1 MTTQTPIPGAGKERT
16 AGETAAFTACILLF
30 HLLLLALAP
39 SFCRPIEDP
48 YLRVSALKG
57 FQIAAC
63 LLPALLFRVWGDVR
77 EPLPRVRRKN
87 EILLY
92 SLIALAVVSAGLQI
106 NVTVN
111 EFLSALNVLP
121 ARAGSTAVF
130 YGPVGVPFTVLAYVL
145 IPAFCEEVFF
155 RYTLFYV
162 LGGTKT
168 AAILSAFCF
177 AFSHLEFFGFLYTL
191 IAGIALGLL
200 VYATRRLFLAV
211 LLHAALNAVT
221 LLLVYLSRLLPAE
234 VYLFTE
240 TALWFVI
247 LAAGAGCALFVS
259 TRLFR
264 RQRETAQS
272 AIDPELAVLPRRDP
286 PVALPLRLVVA
297 VYLVIA
303 LAAAVGKRLL

>member
-77 EPLPRVRRKN
+77 EPLPRVRRKK

-111 EFLSALNVLP
+111 EFLSALGVDDLRFAIVTGDAKAI
-121 ARAGSTAVF
+121 ARAPGI
-130 YGPVGVPFTVLAYVL
+130 GK
-145 IPAFCEEVFF
+145 
-155 RYTLFYV
+155 
-162 LGGTKT
+162 KT
-168 AAILSAFCF
+168 AERLVLELRDRFNAEEFTGSYGEADVPAGSGDILSGASDE
-177 AFSHLEFFGFLYTL
+177 A
-191 IAGIALGLL
+191 IAALSALGYSPADAMRAVRSAKNREGGADLD
-200 VYATRRLFLAV
+200 TEV
-211 LLHAALNAVT
+211 LLKAALK
-221 LLLVYLSRLLPAE
+221 
-234 VYLFTE
+234 
-240 TALWFVI
+240 
-247 LAAGAGCALFVS
+247 
-259 TRLFR
+259 
-264 RQRETAQS
+264 
-272 AIDPELAVLPRRDP
+272 EL
-286 PVALPLRLVVA
+286 
-297 VYLVIA
+297 I
-303 LAAAVGKRLL
+303 